1 LTIFYFSIFVCFRFN
16 PRKFYRPGRK
26 RIKKG
31 VPKRIDGGNKM
42 HLSFNVNLS
51 KDEVAS
57 RVKSVMAKE
66 DKKYRVRELLER
78 SSYYEDSEREFKFR
92 REFCGYTVNR
102 RRTLLSNLLTV
113 YFSEGEEGVGVT
125 ISVLENQ
132 ETEKLARKLAKE
144 LKGEQEE

>member
-1 LTIFYFSIFVCFRFN
+1 
-16 PRKFYRPGRK
+16 
-26 RIKKG
+26 
-31 VPKRIDGGNKM
+31 M